1 MFKFKDLKI
10 GSKLF
15 LGFFIMLALIVVVGI
30 KGYMS
35 TKNIQEALERLAS
48 VDLPSVDYLIQA
60 DRDLFQLLA
69 AERSMIFSNVNSD
82 VFPQLMADWE
92 ENLQQSEER
101 FDKFADLY
109 DLESAV
115 PIIAKYKEARKDWA
129 AITTQV
135 VEARASDTRSG
146 RRLAIDLTL
155 GDAKVKFDEMRNYID
170 ELTGLVLGHVEEEKL
185 NAQAAFK
192 QTTYTLFI
200 TMFIGIMIGILLAWV
215 IAKGVTQPVGKLV
228 NVLDEMSQGNMA
240 LDIEVDRGD
249 EIGQLLASV
258 KMMMEKLGN
267 VVADVRASA
276 VNVAGA
282 SQAMS
287 ASTEEMSQGATEQA
301 SSAEEASSS
310 VEEMAANIRQ
320 NADNAQQTEKI
331 AVKAAEDAI
340 EGGMA
345 VTQTVDAMNEIA
357 EKITIIEEI
366 ARQTNMLALNAAIEA
381 ARAGEHGKGFAVVA
395 AEVRKLAERSQSAAA
410 EISGLSLSSV
420 EVAQKAGDMLEKIVP
435 DIQKTA
441 ELVQEISAA
450 SNEQNT
456 GSQQIN
462 KAIQQ
467 LDQVT
472 QQNASSSEELSSTAE
487 ELASQSEQLTGAMA
501 FFTVNAN
508 GNGRGR
514 VANDDNLGTWK
525 SSRPQF
531 APIHAQQSDRPGNG
545 GERVAL
551 TTGGVHLDMAEVSN
565 GGDSED
571 ADFEK
576 Y

>member
-1 MFKFKDLKI
+1 MIKFKDLKI

-15 LGFFIMLALIVVVGI
+15 MGFFTMLALILVVGI
-30 KGYMS
+30 TGYIAM
-35 TKNIQEALERLAS
+35 KNIQAELENVVN

-60 DRDLFQLLA
+60 DRDLYQLLT

-82 VFPQLMADWE
+82 VFHQFIADWE
-92 ENLQQSEER
+92 ENLQQSGER
-101 FDKFADLY
+101 FDKFANLY
-109 DLESAV
+109 DQEAAA
-115 PIIAKYKEARKDWA
+115 PIIAKYKDARKDWEDITRQIVEGRA
-129 AITTQV
+129 A
-135 VEARASDTRSG
+135 DTRSG

-155 GDAKVKFDEMRNYID
+155 GEGKVKFDEMRTYID
-170 ELTGLVLGHVEEEKL
+170 ELTGLVLERVGEKKL
-185 NAQAAFK
+185 YAQAAFK
-192 QTTYTLFI
+192 QATYTLLI
-200 TMFIGIMIGILLAWV
+200 TVIIGIFIGTLLAWV
-215 IAKGVTQPVGKLV
+215 IARGVTRPVGKLV
-228 NVLDEMSQGNMA
+228 DILDEMSQGNMA

-258 KMMMEKLGN
+258 KKMMEKLGD
-267 VVADVRASA
+267 VVTDVRASA
-276 VNVAGA
+276 VNVSGA
-282 SQAMS
+282 SQALS
-287 ASTEEMSQGATEQA
+287 ASTEELSQGATEQA
-301 SSAEEASSS
+301 SATEEASSS
-310 VEEMAANIRQ
+310 IEEMTANIRQ

-340 EGGMA
+340 EGGKA
-345 VTQTVDAMNEIA
+345 VAQTVDAMNEIA

-420 EVAQKAGDMLEKIVP
+420 EVAQKAGEMLEKIVP

-462 KAIQQ
+462 RAIQQ

-472 QQNASSSEELSSTAE
+472 QQNASGSEELSSTSE
-487 ELASQSEQLTGAMA
+487 ELASQSEQLSSAMA
-501 FFTVNAN
+501 FFTINGDDN
-508 GNGRGR
+508 GNGRRAISGTR
-514 VANDDNLGTWK
+514 GIVA
-525 SSRPQF
+525 SRQVHF
-531 APIHAQQSDRPGNG
+531 DQIAPTISDRTVVRQAP
-545 GERVAL
+545 EEKAA
-551 TTGGVHLDMAEVSN
+551 GVQIAMIEKSN
-565 GGDSED
+565 GGDELDSE
-571 ADFEK
+571 FEK